1 MVPNIHVS
9 SNIQIRAILSV
20 AILAIVLLVTIQT
33 AAGSAPP
40 IQMETSTD
48 IDEPMPGESVS
59 INTTISNL
67 ENNNGRNVVVSY
79 VYLRDADGLD
89 AYRQGENV
97 GSIAPGGSLSI
108 PFSITFNDPGRKQLD
123 LQITVSPQGEDELYT
138 FQKPIYI
145 DVTESDLRGDVR
157 LTSTSVTGRNT
168 ITVEGDAA
176 NIGGTDVE
184 SVLVS
189 IPETDAVSPR
199 PPNGEYYVG
208 GIETSEFGTFE
219 LTADVVSGTES
230 VPVNITYI
238 TTGEGRD
245 DERITKSQQIPI
257 SEAATSAQQAGQP
270 QAAATESPPSG
281 GGPPLGLLGGV
292 GILVVV
298 SILGLVLWRRR

>member
-1 MVPNIHVS
+1 
-9 SNIQIRAILSV
+9 
-20 AILAIVLLVTIQT
+20 
-33 AAGSAPP
+33 
-40 IQMETSTD
+40 METSTD

-89 AYRQGENV
+89 AYRQAENV

-108 PFSITFNDPGRKQLD
+108 PFSITFNDPGRKQVD

-219 LTADVVSGTES
+219 LTADVVSGAES

-281 GGPPLGLLGGV
+281 GGPPLALLGGV
-292 GILVVV
+292 GILIVVG
-298 SILGLVLWRRR
+298 ILGLVLWRRR

>member
-219 LTADVVSGTES
+219 LTADVVSGAES

-238 TTGEGRD
+238 TTGADRD

-281 GGPPLGLLGGV
+281 GGPPLALLGGV
-292 GILVVV
+292 GILIVVG
-298 SILGLVLWRRR
+298 ILGLVLWRRR

>member
-1 MVPNIHVS
+1 
-9 SNIQIRAILSV
+9 
-20 AILAIVLLVTIQT
+20 
-33 AAGSAPP
+33 
-40 IQMETSTD
+40 
-48 IDEPMPGESVS
+48 
-59 INTTISNL
+59 
-67 ENNNGRNVVVSY
+67 
-79 VYLRDADGLD
+79 
-89 AYRQGENV
+89 
-97 GSIAPGGSLSI
+97 
-108 PFSITFNDPGRKQLD
+108 
-123 LQITVSPQGEDELYT
+123 
-138 FQKPIYI
+138 
-145 DVTESDLRGDVR
+145 VTESDLRGDVR

-168 ITVEGDAA
+168 ITVEGDAG

-238 TTGEGRD
+238 TTGESRD

-257 SEAATSAQQAGQP
+257 SEATMSAQQAGQP